1 MFGFGGGK
9 IKKLQKKHKQVLQ
22 EAFELSKIDRKKS
35 DAKYAEA
42 EEIEKEII
50 SLEQEK

>member
-9 IKKLQKKHKQVLQ
+9 LKKLEKKHKQLLE
-22 EAFELSKIDRKKS
+22 EAFVLSKSDRKAS

-42 EEIEKEII
+42 KEIEDQLV
-50 SLEQEK
+50 SLREAS

>member
-9 IKKLQKKHKQVLQ
+9 LKKLEKKHKQVLE
-22 EAFELSKIDRKKS
+22 EAFNLSKTDRKAS

-42 EEIEKEII
+42 QEIEKEIME
-50 SLEQEK
+50 LKND